1 MSRMIEVEEAQALE
15 LTVEAAVEPRF
26 LDGMGH
32 MNVAWYVYLFDRG
45 VWEFFERH
53 GLDEQYLRGAA
64 RGMFALEENL
74 RYLSE
79 LREGEALTVHTGV
92 LELKPKTVRL
102 LQYMV
107 DTKRQKVAAVREVVA
122 AHIDLATRR
131 TTTFAESVTAQL
143 QAAPSALPPG
153 GVMSEAA
160 AQAFA
165 RQWIA
170 AWNRRDVEAVL
181 AHFAADAVFI
191 SPKAEQIVGNGR
203 IEGKAALRAYWNQAL
218 ERIRGLHFELE
229 EAVWSPRTETLTVI
243 YVSSAEGR
251 VPVHSTEIMQFKNGH
266 VVLGRALYGATA
278 SQPAGQP
285 PAHAAPR

>member
-1 MSRMIEVEEAQALE
+1 MVEVAEAQALE
-15 LTVEAAVEPRF
+15 LTVEATVEPRF
-26 LDGMGH
+26 LDAMGH

-53 GLDEQYLRGAA
+53 GLDERYLRGAA

-79 LREGEALTVHTGV
+79 LREAEPLTVHTGV

-107 DTKRQKVAAVREVVA
+107 DTKRQKIAAVREVVA

-131 TTTFAESVTAQL
+131 STTFTESVMAQL
-143 QAAPSALPPG
+143 QAAPPAAPAG
-153 GVMSEAA
+153 GAMSEAA

-165 RQWIA
+165 RAWIA

-181 AHFAADAVFI
+181 AHFAEDAVFF
-191 SPKAEQIVGNGR
+191 SPKAEQIVGSGR
-203 IEGKAALRAYWNQAL
+203 VEGKAALRAYWNKAL
-218 ERIRGLHFELE
+218 EQARGLHFELE
-229 EAVWSPRTETLTVI
+229 EAVWSPRAETLTVI
-243 YVSSAEGR
+243 YVSAVEGR
-251 VPVHSTEIMQFKNGH
+251 APVHTTEIMRFKNGH

-278 SQPAGQP
+278 SQPA
-285 PAHAAPR
+285 